1 MTRLKRKDLDF
12 RQYLKKFSSLNY
24 FNENRERAMKW
35 CNYIPKKKKKK
46 KKLDYLA
53 SDVQNVNRRMFDV

>member
-46 KKLDYLA
+46 KKIRLFSLRR
-53 SDVQNVNRRMFDV
+53 SKRKSKNV